1 MSETMAIRMVP
12 TGQRYVRITGPLA
25 PRVYPEDVTTDTP
38 SLIIHLLFR
47 FIHIASVILFLGGVF
62 YARQVLVPVLE
73 VLPEDARMTSAA
85 GAQFRFRTV
94 LWTLLVLIVG
104 SGLYNFFTYSGP
116 KHTSA
121 YQIWFGIKMLLVAH
135 ILASAILWGT
145 SPYGD
150 VTIAGKSKRRLAG
163 IMISG
168 LLVVA
173 ISAYLRSL
181 TLRGL

>member
-1 MSETMAIRMVP
+1 
-12 TGQRYVRITGPLA
+12 VRA
-25 PRVYPEDVTTDTP
+25 VYLKDVTTDTP
-38 SLIIHLLFR
+38 ALLIHLLFR
-47 FIHIASVILFLGGVF
+47 FLHIASVIVFLGGVF
-62 YARQVLVPVLE
+62 YARQVLVPVLN
-73 VLPEDARMTSAA
+73 VLPEDVRMPSAA
-85 GAQFRFRTV
+85 GAQFRFRAI

-116 KHTSA
+116 KHTQA
-121 YQIWFGIKMLLVAH
+121 YQAWFGIKMLLVAH
-135 ILASAILWGT
+135 ILATAILWGT

-150 VTIAGKSKRRLAG
+150 VTVAGKSKHRLG
-163 IMISG
+163 SMLISG